1 MIYLLI
7 LLSLSITLNLLFFYF
22 DFLPFYKP
30 FLRRKFSRNS
40 IKHKRNSSEIERKVL
55 EASLKSIE
63 SQKSL
68 MIWTEP
74 KGLAEKLFNLVFSK
88 YNANVEFYNFPRAFL
103 FLGLVKYL
111 GHSDNEKHLQRV
123 KTEFDKLLHQDGE
136 STFNFEKV
144 DQVIFG
150 TAALELYLIYQE
162 DKYLNFSHKIFSF
175 LDQIYNQDGII
186 RYRPNSEF
194 LFYDTIGMIIPFLV
208 KYHEITNNTKAL
220 SIAKDQ
226 MELYIKYGV
235 DKETYIPVH
244 GFHINTKIKVG
255 SANWG
260 RGIGWYLLGLYALH
274 NYDGSFNTE
283 YKTIIKQLQNISM
296 GENNWS
302 QFPSTSNDF
311 DASTTTMFLYTM
323 PKKPF
328 TKNDIL
334 NIFEKFISEKG
345 FILCTSGDTYGFN
358 YYSNSFGKSEMS
370 QGILLLLLN
379 KYT

>member
-30 FLRRKFSRNS
+30 FLRRKFNRNS

-55 EASLKSIE
+55 EASLISIE
-63 SQKSL
+63 SKKSL

-111 GHSDNEKHLQRV
+111 DQSGNDEQQKRV
-123 KTEFDKLLHQDGE
+123 KTQFDKLINKDG
-136 STFNFEKV
+136 SPTFNFEKV

-302 QFPSTSNDF
+302 QFPSTSNNF

-323 PKKPF
+323 PKKLF
-328 TKNDIL
+328 NKKNIL
-334 NIFEKFISEKG
+334 KIFEENISEDG
-345 FILCTSGDTYGFN
+345 YVLCTSGDTYGFN
-358 YYSNSFGKSEMS
+358 NYSKSFGKSEMS

-379 KYT
+379 KYK